1 MSKILPEDQRML
13 DYYKEFPL
21 WEGEGPYF
29 DREKAAV
36 KENITEN
43 KSGGVNRLANVSY
56 PTLTFYPAYT
66 RGEAAP
72 VILVCPGGGYS
83 TLAWEHEGI
92 GVCHTL
98 NVMGYSAFL
107 LKYRC
112 PGQRQAAF
120 ADAARAVRFI
130 RYNHERFHI
139 DPARVGVIG
148 FSAGGHL
155 AALISS
161 PACLVPYEE
170 KEEMDHLSF
179 RPDFSILI
187 YPAYLTKEGGSIGE
201 LAEEFKVDENTPPT
215 FLFQAQD
222 DFVKV
227 ETSLYYYMALTNA
240 KVPAEMHLFSK
251 GAHGYGIRPVR
262 EGVSTWPRLLEKWLI
277 SLHP

>member
-1 MSKILPEDQRML
+1 MEKLLPEDRRML

-21 WEGEGPYF
+21 WEGEAPLF

-36 KENITEN
+36 KENITDN
-43 KSGGVNRLANVSY
+43 KTGGVNRVANVSC
-56 PTLTFYPAYT
+56 PTVTFYPAYT
-66 RGEAAP
+66 KEPAP
-72 VILVCPGGGYS
+72 CVLICPGGGYT

-92 GVCHTL
+92 GVAHTF
-98 NVMGYSAFL
+98 NTMGYSAFI

-112 PGQRQAAF
+112 PDQREAAF

-130 RYNHERFHI
+130 RYNSERFHI
-139 DPARVGVIG
+139 DPEKVGVIG

-155 AALISS
+155 AAVVSS
-161 PACLVPYEE
+161 PASLTPYEE
-170 KEEMDHLSF
+170 KEEMDSLSF

-187 YPAYLTKEGGSIGE
+187 YPAYLLKESGKTGE
-201 LAEEFKVDENTPPT
+201 LAGELKVDENTPPT

-222 DFVKV
+222 DFVGV
-227 ETSLYYYMALTNA
+227 ETSIGYYLALTANH
-240 KVPAEMHLFSK
+240 VPGEMHLFSK

-277 SLHP
+277 ALHQ